1 MPFLFTLGKGH
12 LSTTYFCSVY
22 TELSKEEKNVEFV
35 SAGEGADLHF
45 QPRIKQ
51 LLALTVGWAA
61 LPSLLPL
68 IWGIRN
74 NRDLPT
80 LLVNLFLK

>member
-1 MPFLFTLGKGH
+1 MRSLFLLGKEQI
-12 LSTTYFCSVY
+12 CI
-22 TELSKEEKNVEFV
+22 
-35 SAGEGADLHF
+35 F
-45 QPRIKQ
+45 QPWLEQ

-74 NRDLPT
+74 NIDLPT